1 MNTAAK
7 GDIKKYEKNTPSHD
21 VPFNLTE
28 NLIQN
33 RVNQDKSEHLL
44 CDSINNRVY
53 NNKSYVPLKRY
64 R

>member
-7 GDIKKYEKNTPSHD
+7 GDIKKYEKYTPSHD

-33 RVNQDKSEHLL
+33 RVNKPRQ
-44 CDSINNRVY
+44 V
-53 NNKSYVPLKRY
+53 
-64 R
+64 